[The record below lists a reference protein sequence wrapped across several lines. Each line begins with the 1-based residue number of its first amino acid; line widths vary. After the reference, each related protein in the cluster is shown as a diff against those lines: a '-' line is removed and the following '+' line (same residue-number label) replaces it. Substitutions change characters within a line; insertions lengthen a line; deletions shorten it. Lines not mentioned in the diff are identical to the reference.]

1 MAAASKGSPSTV
13 PPSLRSSV
21 LIHKSSSITSQHQPF
36 RGIHRCIM
44 IHLLKNRWSGLPIRK
59 GITIMQRLPGSVGDT
74 SQCQGNLQLSLLIHL
89 RHLNACIKTAPLELS
104 LSGVWALP
112 LVDIWNKYSKKKAV
126 NLSQYISIFGMYQQ
140 KPTRTTWLSPSLL
153 ENHSLPAL
161 SKKKLQV
168 HTHFL
173 RGTHQLVFGSSHA
186 HCTEVPVNSRKGPRP
201 WWLCRGDPW
210 QGETYAIYR

>member
-1 MAAASKGSPSTV
+1 MGYIDSSWYIYSK
-13 PPSLRSSV
+13 
-21 LIHKSSSITSQHQPF
+21 
-36 RGIHRCIM
+36 
-44 IHLLKNRWSGLPIRK
+44 RWSGLPIRK

-126 NLSQYISIFGMYQQ
+126 NLSIYQYLACTNKNQHA
-140 KPTRTTWLSPSLL
+140 LHDSLL
-153 ENHSLPAL
+153 RSWKIIHYQLYQRKNYSY
-161 SKKKLQV
+161 
-168 HTHFL
+168 THFL
-173 RGTHQLVFGSSHA
+173 CGTHQLVFGSSHA

-201 WWLCRGDPW
+201 WWLCRGDPG